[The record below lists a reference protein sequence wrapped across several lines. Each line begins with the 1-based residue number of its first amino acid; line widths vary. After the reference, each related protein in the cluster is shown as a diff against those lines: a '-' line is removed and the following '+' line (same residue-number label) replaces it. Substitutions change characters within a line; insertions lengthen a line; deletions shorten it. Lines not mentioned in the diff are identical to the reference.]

1 MIFENGNEVY
11 YNAFGYADIAAKQP
25 MDRNTIVQIYSMTKP
40 ITGTALMTLYEE
52 GKFDL
57 DDPISKYIPEFESMT
72 VYTSVDGEGGVQASQ
87 IGPIFQVL
95 VTCSRR
101 QMP

>member
-1 MIFENGNEVY
+1 
-11 YNAFGYADIAAKQP
+11 

-57 DDPISKYIPEFESMT
+57 DDPVAKYAPEFT
-72 VYTSVDGEGGVQASQ
+72 DIKVYTGEDAYGKPILESPFPAIFSQ
-87 IGPIFQVL
+87 YVL
-95 VTCSRR
+95 TNTNVL
-101 QMP
+101 MPLIIRN